1 LAAEHPGQL
10 SRGVETA
17 NDLSEKKRTLLER
30 YLRQQ
35 LPAAAIGAVQPAPE
49 PAEASSSAH
58 PRVPVVT
65 LQRGGSK
72 RPFFYLHVHWQ
83 GGPLYCFTLARKL
96 GADYPLYLL
105 DPYRFD
111 DLPAAPTIEAM
122 ATDYIQSLRSV
133 QPEGPYLL
141 GAFCGA
147 SVIAYEMAQQLR
159 GMGQAVDLVLVE
171 PMAGPIR
178 MSRMTGWVAR
188 RLGALFRSDADRR
201 MDWFLRLRHLLK
213 VVRHT
218 TDEFTVG
225 SERLMKRWCEE
236 HGQRFHNLVPP
247 PGALRL
253 DWLAVFAWPVSG
265 YVPGPYAGKLTYLL
279 AKENPNNR
287 NLWWG
292 RVRAADN
299 AEIHMVPGDN
309 ETCRTVHA
317 EALTE
322 ELSEVIRRAQPDSAP
337 TPAA

>member
-1 LAAEHPGQL
+1 M
-10 SRGVETA
+10 ETA

-35 LPAAAIGAVQPAPE
+35 LPAAAIGDVRPPPPQ
-49 PAEASSSAH
+49 AEATSAAH
-58 PRVPVVT
+58 PRVAVVPV
-65 LQRGGSK
+65 QRGGSK

-96 GADYPLYLL
+96 GPDYPIYLL

-122 ATDYIQSLRSV
+122 ATDYIQSLRSA

-159 GMGQAVDLVLVE
+159 AMGQAVDLVLVE

-188 RLGALFRSDADRR
+188 RLGALTRGGADRQ
-201 MDWFLRLRHLLK
+201 MDLFLRLRHLLK

-225 SERLMKRWCEE
+225 SERLMRRWCEE
-236 HGQRFHNLVPP
+236 RGQRFHNLVPP

-265 YVPGPYAGKLTYLL
+265 YVPRPYAGTLTYLL

-299 AEIHMVPGDN
+299 AQIHMVPGDN

-322 ELSEVIRRAQPDSAP
+322 ALSQVIRRAQPDSAP

>member
-1 LAAEHPGQL
+1 LAVEHREQL

-17 NDLSEKKRTLLER
+17 NNLSDAKRTLLER
-30 YLRQQ
+30 LVRQELPSAAIRQ
-35 LPAAAIGAVQPAPE
+35 APAAAD
-49 PAEASSSAH
+49 ASSSAH
-58 PRVPVVT
+58 PRVPVVA

-83 GGPLYCFTLARKL
+83 GGPVYCFTLARKL
-96 GADYPLYLL
+96 GADYPIYLL

-111 DLPAAPTIEAM
+111 GLPAAPTIEAI

-133 QPEGPYLL
+133 QPAGPYLL

-147 SVIAYEMAQQLR
+147 SVIAYEMAQQLQ
-159 GMGQAVDLVLVE
+159 GMGEAADVVLVE

-178 MSRMTGWVAR
+178 MSRMTGWVVR
-188 RLGALFRSDADRR
+188 RFGALLRRGADKQ

-213 VVRHT
+213 VLRRT
-218 TDEFTVG
+218 SDEFTVG
-225 SERLMKRWCEE
+225 SEQLMRRWCEE
-236 HGQRFHNLVPP
+236 RKRRFHNLVPP

-265 YVPGPYAGKLTYLL
+265 YAPRPYAGKMTYLL
-279 AKENPNNR
+279 AKDNPDNR

-292 RVRAADN
+292 RVSASDR

-322 ELSEVIRRAQPDSAP
+322 ALSRVIRRAQPDSAP
-337 TPAA
+337 SPAA

>member
-1 LAAEHPGQL
+1 
-10 SRGVETA
+10 VETA
-17 NDLSEKKRTLLER
+17 NDLSEAKRALLER

-35 LPAAAIGAVQPAPE
+35 LPTAAIGAAVQQAPAQT
-49 PAEASSSAH
+49 EASSAAH
-58 PRVPVVT
+58 PRVPVVA

-96 GADYPLYLL
+96 GADYPIYLL
-105 DPYRFD
+105 DPYRLD
-111 DLPAAPTIEAM
+111 DLPAAPPIEAM

-159 GMGQAVDLVLVE
+159 AMGQAVDLVFVE

-178 MSRMTGWVAR
+178 MSRTTGWVAR
-188 RLGALFRSDADRR
+188 RLGALTRRGVDRQ

-225 SERLMKRWCEE
+225 SERLMRQWCEE

-265 YVPGPYAGKLTYLL
+265 YVPRPYPGKLTYLL
-279 AKENPNNR
+279 AQENPDNR
-287 NLWWG
+287 SLWWG
-292 RVRAADN
+292 RVRATDN

-322 ELSEVIRRAQPDSAP
+322 ELSRVIRRAQPDSAP
-337 TPAA
+337 SPAA